1 METIMNLF
9 NKLTGKK
16 AEPASICDPEALAQ
30 SMLMKNE
37 DMINNWYN
45 TK

>member
-16 AEPASICDPEALAQ
+16 TELASTYDPEELAQ

-37 DMINNWYN
+37 VMIDNWYN

>member
-16 AEPASICDPEALAQ
+16 SELASTCDPEDLAH

-37 DMINNWYN
+37 DMINSWYK

>member
-16 AEPASICDPEALAQ
+16 FELESTCDPEELAQ

-37 DMINNWYN
+37 DVINNWYN

>member
-16 AEPASICDPEALAQ
+16 PEPASICDPEELAQ

-37 DMINNWYN
+37 DMINNWYK